1 MIELFEQDLRTNN
14 RQSSKGNQL
23 KWENNGIW
31 YKADYTGY
39 EGLSEYVISHLLEYS
54 SLGKSEYV
62 VYKPEQIMY
71 KKQEYRGTKS
81 KSFLKDDWQIITIER
96 LFKNAYG
103 ESLNTSIWHIGSVRS
118 RLEFLVDSVRKI
130 TGLNAFGEYMNK
142 LLTID
147 ALFLN
152 EDRHTHNIAVLMNGR
167 GQFDYCPVFDNGAG
181 LLSDTIMDYPVGED
195 IYSLMGEVRAKTICT
210 DFDEQLD
217 VSEEMYGENIHFY
230 FTKKDVN
237 NILANA
243 DIYAEEQRERVMSVI
258 FSQMNKYKY
267 LFISKDTR

>member
-1 MIELFEQDLRTNN
+1 
-14 RQSSKGNQL
+14 
-23 KWENNGIW
+23 
-31 YKADYTGY
+31 
-39 EGLSEYVISHLLEYS
+39 
-54 SLGKSEYV
+54 
-62 VYKPEQIMY
+62 
-71 KKQEYRGTKS
+71 
-81 KSFLKDDWQIITIER
+81 
-96 LFKNAYG
+96 
-103 ESLNTSIWHIGSVRS
+103 
-118 RLEFLVDSVRKI
+118 
-130 TGLNAFGEYMNK
+130 
-142 LLTID
+142 
-147 ALFLN
+147 
-152 EDRHTHNIAVLMNGR
+152 MNGR